1 MQNASNACRH
11 SKWHSNDDG
20 LRIICAALG
29 EAGADCQHQDRTA
42 QQDANPMT
50 RRETTFIAVW
60 AVFIIGLAVSGIVRL
75 VW

>member
-1 MQNASNACRH
+1 
-11 SKWHSNDDG
+11 
-20 LRIICAALG
+20 
-29 EAGADCQHQDRTA
+29 
-42 QQDANPMT
+42 MT